1 MDWRWDQGRL
11 EYFQFD
17 EIRNISKALIEFDG
31 CALPRG
37 TDPDSLREILKNFS
51 AKPFAPDTTAY
62 KVWRNYGRV
71 FGCQLLAAKV
81 GELMVCTELCQKL
94 ASNELDVD
102 DYFLHFANHFYYPSP
117 IFEGYSTT
125 APQIFPVISIIK
137 LLLAKLA
144 AKQPCF
150 TTLEEV
156 AGKLIGNNCNGKE
169 PVAHYVSLSDSGF
182 RLTGDAVRQI
192 RELLIFIS
200 QFSFLKWDSKKL
212 FLDIASAE
220 EALIIENALIPSV
233 SQRDPD
239 ATKELLKLGGDLKE
253 VGFGE
258 ITSKTTLNPMD
269 QEFTEGSKVRVTHLR
284 SERSGKLREVYF
296 SHISNAHVCNMCTL
310 DTAAKYPWADRIIEL
325 HHLLPLSSPIRF
337 ESESSTLKDLVGL
350 CPTCHRAT
358 HKFYTK
364 WLKTNSL
371 KDFRTYDE
379 ARNVYQQAKST
390 IVLAS

>member
-31 CALPRG
+31 STLPRG
-37 TDPDSLREILKNFS
+37 SEPDSLREILKEFS
-51 AKPFAPDTTAY
+51 SKPFAPDTSAY

-81 GELMVCTELCQKL
+81 GGLMVCTELCHKL
-94 ASNELDVD
+94 ATEELDVD

-125 APQIFPVISIIK
+125 APQTFPVVSIIK
-137 LLLAKLA
+137 LLLAKFA
-144 AKQPCF
+144 TKQPCF

-169 PVAHYVSLSDSGF
+169 PVSHYISLADSGF
-182 RLTGDAVRQI
+182 KLTGDSVRQI

-200 QFSFLKWDSKKL
+200 QFSFLKWDNKRL
-212 FLDIASAE
+212 FLDINNAE
-220 EALIIENALIPSV
+220 EALLIEKALSPFV
-233 SQRDPD
+233 SPRETD
-239 ATKELLKLGGDLKE
+239 ATKELLKLGGNIKE
-253 VGFGE
+253 TGFGE
-258 ITSKTTLNPMD
+258 ITSQTTLNPMD

-284 SERSGKLREVYF
+284 SERSGKLREFYF
-296 SHISNAHVCNMCTL
+296 AHISNAHICNMCTL
-310 DTAAKYPWADRIIEL
+310 DTTAKYPWADRIIEL

-390 IVLAS
+390 IVLVS